1 METNGQRYLHEET
14 EVTDVRPDGICV
26 EVVLV
31 EPTIEV
37 KIKRRFHF
45 AILDGTGA

>member
-1 METNGQRYLHEET
+1 METSGQRYLQKET
-14 EVTDVRPDGICV
+14 EITDVRLHKICV